1 MLHVHLE
8 PKTTVMRLVGAAF
21 LGFVTTMAAAQSPA
35 PPKPDPSPEKGAEL
49 AAKLCSACHLM
60 EGQTNAT
67 VPAGVIS
74 MRGIANRAGQ
84 TGQRIHDTLIQPHPP
99 MPDIRLSIEE
109 IQSVIFY
116 LETLR
121 TNQAT
126 PPLIQ
131 EDKTLKKPIYPQPG

>member
-1 MLHVHLE
+1 MLQIHSHPHSAAKRLIAATLLSLVATSAVAQTSAV
-8 PKTTVMRLVGAAF
+8 PKLN
-21 LGFVTTMAAAQSPA
+21 
-35 PPKPDPSPEKGAEL
+35 PSAEKGSEL
-49 AAKLCSACHLM
+49 AAKLCSTCHLM
-60 EGQTNAT
+60 EGQTSAT

-74 MRGIANRAGQ
+74 MRGIANRQGQ
-84 TGQRIHDTLIQPHPP
+84 SGQRIHDMLVQPHPP
-99 MPDIRLSIEE
+99 MPDIQLSVEE

-131 EDKTLKKPIYPQPG
+131 EDKTQKKPIYPQPG